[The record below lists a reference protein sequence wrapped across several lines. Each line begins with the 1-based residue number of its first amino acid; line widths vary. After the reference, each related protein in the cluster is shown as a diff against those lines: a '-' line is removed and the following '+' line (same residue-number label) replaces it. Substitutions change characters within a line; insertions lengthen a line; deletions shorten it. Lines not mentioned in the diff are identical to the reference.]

1 MQDWNAASVK
11 FMRDAAE
18 YGTFFEELT
27 ARLLPWLPTD
37 GHVCDAGCG
46 IGGLAMELSRHCRL
60 VTAVDAAEEPIKA
73 LRSCPL
79 PKNLRVFCAD
89 IFSMSARYD
98 AMVFCYFGRIRQI
111 LQIAA
116 RQCCGRVIVVKRNC
130 LEHRFSARPVER
142 SEHSFDEVHTLLSEL
157 GIAYQSEML
166 QLEFGQPFRSLS
178 AAERFF
184 SLYDRS
190 GAKLTQTQLAERL
203 LQTDNG
209 VFRYYLPMKRDMEL
223 FVFDAQE
230 IPRELI

>member
-1 MQDWNAASVK
+1 MQDWDAASVG

-27 ARLLPWLPTD
+27 QRLLPWLPTD
-37 GHVCDAGCG
+37 GHICDAGCG
-46 IGGLAMELSRHCRL
+46 IGGLALELSRHCRR
-60 VTAVDAAEEPIKA
+60 VTAVDVAEAPINA
-73 LRSCPL
+73 LQSRPL
-79 PKNLRVFCAD
+79 PKNLRVFCED

-142 SEHSFDEVHTLLSEL
+142 SEHSFDEAHTLLSEL

-190 GAKLTQTQLAERL
+190 GAKLTQAQLSERL
-203 LQTDNG
+203 IPTDNE
-209 VFRYYLPMKRDMEL
+209 VYPYYLPMQRDMEL
-223 FVFDAQE
+223 FVFDARE
-230 IPRELI
+230 IPQELI